1 MRLGLAG
8 LYNYPGSPRL
18 TADPNLPQVAVRAL
32 SETAAPVLTGES
44 LRHSPQH
51 WPNPWVAWFFG
62 LGSVRMAYAHWQ
74 EEWTDPLRQFARG
87 EITAVR
93 AGSPLVLRVPDPLR
107 QRGLDNAWLAA
118 SPADPNATFSQVWLV
133 LDSATPLPAD
143 VAFSLEIWRL
153 NPIDARR
160 MLPIPSQIVLAREL
174 LAQAPKERATQG
186 LWLRLAAS
194 RMPLVRALLDGDTG
208 RVVYAVPLG
217 MAPQHMDRLPGVI
230 ISLDGQTYALPGDPA
245 ALQYP

>member
-1 MRLGLAG
+1 MRTGRRNG
-8 LYNYPGSPRL
+8 QIRCGS
-18 TADPNLPQVAVRAL
+18 
-32 SETAAPVLTGES
+32 
-44 LRHSPQH
+44 SP
-51 WPNPWVAWFFG
+51 
-62 LGSVRMAYAHWQ
+62 
-74 EEWTDPLRQFARG
+74 RG